1 MNHDIYSTEGLYR
14 IVEKLD
20 LSPVISKHVIYA
32 PLIAAK
38 AKAGHFVILRA
49 REGGERI
56 PVTLVDW
63 NAANGTVTVI
73 IQAIGKS
80 TAEMNSFKQGDSFS
94 DVAGPLGTPVEIKK
108 YGTVLGVGGGVGIA
122 ELYPIA
128 RAFREAGNR
137 VISVLG
143 ARSREL
149 LILEA
154 EMASISDKVII
165 TTDDGSAGKKGLVT
179 DAMQELYAAG
189 EKIDAIFTI
198 GPIIMM
204 KFVGEASRPHGTP
217 TFASLNPIM
226 LDGTGMCGGCR
237 VEVDGKAR
245 FACVDGPMF
254 DAHRTNFDA
263 LMKRT
268 AAYREHERQA
278 FERHAEIHNCKIGLH
293 SGRIDIEI

>member
-1 MNHDIYSTEGLYR
+1 MKYDIYSSEGLYR
-14 IVEKLD
+14 IVGKTD
-20 LSPVISKHVIYA
+20 LSPTISKHVVYA

-49 REGGERI
+49 RPGGERI

-63 NAANGTVTVI
+63 SPENGTVTVI

-80 TAEMNSFKQGDSFS
+80 TTEMNAFKQGDSFS

-128 RAFREAGNR
+128 RAFKEAGNT
-137 VISVLG
+137 VVSILG
-143 ARSREL
+143 ARSKDL
-149 LILEA
+149 LILE
-154 EMASISDKVII
+154 EQMAGLGRVIV
-165 TTDDGSAGKKGLVT
+165 TTDDGSAGRKGLVT
-179 DAMQELYAAG
+179 DAMKELYAAG
-189 EKIDAIFTI
+189 GKPDAIFTI

-204 KFVGEASRPHGTP
+204 KFVAETSRPHGTP
-217 TFASLNPIM
+217 TFASLNPVM

-237 VEVDGKAR
+237 VEVGGKPR

-254 DAHRTNFDA
+254 DAHLTNFDQ

-268 AAYREHERQA
+268 AAYREQEKQALDRYAKDHECR
-278 FERHAEIHNCKIGLH
+278 IGLH
-293 SGRIDIEI
+293 

>member
-1 MNHDIYSTEGLYR
+1 MTRDIYSTEGLYR
-14 IVEKLD
+14 ITEKED
-20 LSPVISKHVIYA
+20 ISPVISRHVIYA

-63 NAANGTVTVI
+63 NPEQGTVTVI

-80 TAEMNSFKQGDSFS
+80 TTAINAFRQGDSFS

-122 ELYPIA
+122 ELFPIA
-128 RAFREAGNR
+128 RAFKEAGNR
-137 VISVLG
+137 IVSILG
-143 ARSREL
+143 ARSKDL
-149 LILEA
+149 LILEKA
-154 EMASISDKVII
+154 IEGISDKVLV

-179 DAMQELYAAG
+179 DAMKELYAAG

-198 GPIIMM
+198 GPIMMM
-204 KFVGEASRPHGTP
+204 KFVGETSRPRGTP

-237 VEVDGKAR
+237 VEVGGKPR

-254 DAHRTNFDA
+254 DAHQTNFDQ

-268 AAYREHERQA
+268 AAYREHEKASLDRYA
-278 FERHAEIHNCKIGLH
+278 KDHECKIGLH
-293 SGRIDIEI
+293 

>member
-1 MNHDIYSTEGLYR
+1 MKHDIYSTEGLYK
-14 IVEKLD
+14 IVEKTD
-20 LSPVISKHVIYA
+20 ISSTISRHVIYA

-49 REGGERI
+49 KEGGERI

-63 NAANGTVTVI
+63 SPENGTITVI

-80 TAEMNSFKQGDSFS
+80 TVQINSFKTGDSFS

-108 YGTVLGVGGGVGIA
+108 WGTVMGVGGGVGIA

-128 RAFREAGNR
+128 KAYREAGNR
-137 VISVLG
+137 IISVLG
-143 ARSREL
+143 ARNKDL
-149 LILEA
+149 LILEK
-154 EMASISDKVII
+154 EMESISDKVIV

-179 DAMQELYAAG
+179 DAMKELYAAG

-198 GPIIMM
+198 GPIPMM
-204 KFVGEASRPHGTP
+204 KFVALTSLPHKTP
-217 TFASLNPIM
+217 TFASLNPVM

-237 VEVDGKAR
+237 VEIGGKPK

-254 DAHRTNFDA
+254 DAHQTNFDQ

-268 AAYREHERQA
+268 AAYREHEKQSLENYQKDHQCR
-278 FERHAEIHNCKIGLH
+278 IGLH
-293 SGRIDIEI
+293 

>member
-1 MNHDIYSTEGLYR
+1 MKQDIYSTEGLYR
-14 IVEKLD
+14 ITEKTD
-20 LSPVISKHVIYA
+20 LSSTISRHVIYA

-49 REGGERI
+49 AEGGERI

-63 NAANGTVTVI
+63 SPESGTVTVI

-80 TAEMNSFKQGDSFS
+80 TAQMNAMKAGDHYT

-108 YGTVLGVGGGVGIA
+108 WGTVLGVGGGVGIA

-128 RAFREAGNR
+128 KAYKDAGNK
-137 VISVLG
+137 VVSILG
-143 ARSREL
+143 ARSKDL
-149 LILEA
+149 LILEK
-154 EMASISDKVII
+154 EMGDLGEVVV

-179 DAMQELYAAG
+179 DAMKELYAAG
-189 EKIDAIFTI
+189 KGPDAIFTI

-237 VEVDGKAR
+237 VEVGGKAK

-254 DAHRTNFDA
+254 DAHQVNFDQ
-263 LMKRT
+263 LMKRA
-268 AAYREHERQA
+268 AAYREQERA
-278 FERHAEIHNCKIGLH
+278 ALDKYSKAHNCRIGLH
-293 SGRIDIEI
+293 

>member
-1 MNHDIYSTEGLYR
+1 MKHDIYSTEGLYR
-14 IVEKLD
+14 IVEKTE
-20 LSPVISKHVIYA
+20 LSATVSRHVIYA

-38 AKAGHFVILRA
+38 AKAGHFVMLRA

-63 NAANGTVTVI
+63 NADNGTVTVI

-80 TAEMNSFKQGDSFS
+80 TSEMNAFKQGDSFS
-94 DVAGPLGTPVEIKK
+94 DVAGPLGTPVEIKN
-108 YGTVLGVGGGVGIA
+108 YGTVVGVGGGVGIA

-128 RAFREAGNR
+128 KAFKDAGNR
-137 VISVLG
+137 IISILG
-143 ARSREL
+143 ARTKEL
-149 LILEA
+149 LILES
-154 EMASISDKVII
+154 EMAGISEKVLV

-179 DAMQELYAAG
+179 DAMKELYAAG

-198 GPIIMM
+198 GPIPMM
-204 KFVGEASRPHGTP
+204 KFVALTSLPHKTP
-217 TFASLNPIM
+217 TFASLNPVM

-237 VEVDGKAR
+237 VEVGGKAR

-254 DAHRTNFDA
+254 DAHQTNFDQ

-268 AAYREHERQA
+268 AAYREHEGQA
-278 FERHAEIHNCKIGLH
+278 LERYKKDHECRIGLH
-293 SGRIDIEI
+293 

>member
-1 MNHDIYSTEGLYR
+1 MKHDIYSTEGLYK
-14 IVEKLD
+14 IVEKTE
-20 LSPVISKHVIYA
+20 LSSTVSRHVIYA

-63 NAANGTVTVI
+63 SPDNGTVTVI

-80 TAEMNSFKQGDSFS
+80 TTEMNAFKQGESFS

-108 YGTVLGVGGGVGIA
+108 WGTVLGVGGGVGIA

-128 RAFREAGNR
+128 RAYKEAGNK
-137 VISVLG
+137 VVSILG
-143 ARSREL
+143 ARNKEL
-149 LILEA
+149 LILER
-154 EMASISDKVII
+154 EMAELGEVIV

-179 DAMQELYAAG
+179 DAMKELYAAG
-189 EKIDAIFTI
+189 QAPDAIFTI

-204 KFVGEASRPHGTP
+204 KFVAEASRPHNTP

-237 VEVDGKAR
+237 VEIGGKPR

-254 DAHRTNFDA
+254 DAHQTNFD
-263 LMKRT
+263 LLLKRT
-268 AAYREHERQA
+268 AAYRENEKASLERYARDHQC
-278 FERHAEIHNCKIGLH
+278 RIGLH
-293 SGRIDIEI
+293 

>member
-1 MNHDIYSTEGLYR
+1 
-14 IVEKLD
+14 VEKTEV
-20 LSPVISKHVIYA
+20 SSTISRHVIYA

-38 AKAGHFVILRA
+38 ARAGHFVILRA
-49 REGGERI
+49 RPGGERI

-63 NAANGTVTVI
+63 SPANGTITVI

-80 TAEMNSFKQGDSFS
+80 TTEMNAFKQGDSFS

-122 ELYPIA
+122 ELFPIA
-128 RAFREAGNR
+128 RAFKEAGN
-137 VISVLG
+137 SVVSILG
-143 ARSREL
+143 ARNKDL
-149 LILEA
+149 LILEK
-154 EMASISDKVII
+154 EMQSLGRVIV

-179 DAMQELYAAG
+179 DAMKEMYAAG

-217 TFASLNPIM
+217 TFASLNPVM

-237 VEVDGKAR
+237 VEVGGKAK

-254 DAHRTNFDA
+254 DAHLTNFDV

-268 AAYREHERQA
+268 AAYREQEKESLARYAKDHECR
-278 FERHAEIHNCKIGLH
+278 IGLH
-293 SGRIDIEI
+293 

>member
-1 MNHDIYSTEGLYR
+1 MNHDIYSTEGLYK
-14 IVEKLD
+14 IIEKTD
-20 LSPVISKHVIYA
+20 LSPTVSRHVIYA

-38 AKAGHFVILRA
+38 AKAGHFVILRS

-63 NAANGTVTVI
+63 SPEHGTVTLI

-80 TAEMNSFKQGDSFS
+80 TTEINAFKQGDSFS
-94 DVAGPLGTPVEIKK
+94 DVAGPLGTPVEIKNW
-108 YGTVLGVGGGVGIA
+108 GTVLGVGGGVGIA

-128 RAFREAGNR
+128 RAYKEAGNK
-137 VISVLG
+137 VISILG
-143 ARSREL
+143 ARNKDL

-154 EMASISDKVII
+154 EMAELGQVIT
-165 TTDDGSAGKKGLVT
+165 TTDDGSAGRKGLVT
-179 DAMQELYAAG
+179 DTMAELYAAG
-189 EKIDAIFTI
+189 ERIDSIFTI

-204 KFVGEASRPHGTP
+204 KFVAEASRPHGTP

-237 VEVDGKAR
+237 VEIGGKPK

-254 DAHRTNFDA
+254 DAHQTNFDQ

-268 AAYREHERQA
+268 AAYRGQEEKSLEAYSRNHQCR
-278 FERHAEIHNCKIGLH
+278 IGLH
-293 SGRIDIEI
+293 

>member
-1 MNHDIYSTEGLYR
+1 MKHDIYSTEGLYR
-14 IVEKLD
+14 IVEKED
-20 LSPVISKHVIYA
+20 LSPTVSRHVVYA

-49 REGGERI
+49 SEGGERI

-63 NAANGTVTVI
+63 NPDQGTVTVI

-80 TAEMNSFKQGDSFS
+80 TTEINAFKKGDSFC
-94 DVAGPLGTPVEIKK
+94 DVAGPLGTPVEIKN

-128 RAFREAGNR
+128 KAFKDAGNR
-137 VISVLG
+137 IVSVLG
-143 ARSREL
+143 ARTKEL
-149 LILEA
+149 LILEKEIA
-154 EMASISDKVII
+154 AISDRVLV

-179 DAMQELYAAG
+179 DAMKELYAAG

-204 KFVGEASRPHGTP
+204 KFVAETSRPHGTP
-217 TFASLNPIM
+217 TFASLNPVM

-237 VEVDGKAR
+237 VEVGGKPR
-245 FACVDGPMF
+245 FACVEGPMF
-254 DAHRTNFDA
+254 DAHQTNFD
-263 LMKRT
+263 LLLKRT
-268 AAYREHERQA
+268 AAYRENEKLSLERYA
-278 FERHAEIHNCKIGLH
+278 KDHNCRIGLH
-293 SGRIDIEI
+293 

>member
-1 MNHDIYSTEGLYR
+1 MSHDIYSTEGLYR
-14 IVEKLD
+14 ITEKTD
-20 LSPVISKHVIYA
+20 LSPAVSRHVIYA

-49 REGGERI
+49 GEGGERI

-63 NAANGTVTVI
+63 DPDNGTVTVI

-80 TAEMNSFKQGDSFS
+80 TIRMNAMKTGDSFT

-108 YGTVLGVGGGVGIA
+108 WGTVLGVGGGVGIA

-128 RAFREAGNR
+128 KAYKDAGNKI
-137 VISVLG
+137 VSVLG
-143 ARSREL
+143 ARSKDL
-149 LILEA
+149 LILES
-154 EMASISDKVII
+154 EMAALGEVIV

-179 DAMQELYAAG
+179 DAMKELYAAG
-189 EKIDAIFTI
+189 KAPDAIFTI
-198 GPIIMM
+198 GPVIMM
-204 KFVGEASRPHGTP
+204 KFVGETSRPHGTP

-237 VEVDGKAR
+237 VEVGGKPK

-254 DAHRTNFDA
+254 DAHQVNFDQ

-268 AAYREHERQA
+268 AAYREQERSA
-278 FERHAEIHNCKIGLH
+278 LDRYSKEHNCRIGLH
-293 SGRIDIEI
+293 

>member
-1 MNHDIYSTEGLYR
+1 MEHDIYSTEGLYK
-14 IVEKLD
+14 IVEKAD
-20 LSPVISKHVIYA
+20 LSATISKHVIYA
-32 PLIAAK
+32 PLIATK
-38 AKAGHFVILRA
+38 AKAGHFVILRS
-49 REGGERI
+49 RSGGERI

-63 NAANGTVTVI
+63 SPENGTVTVI

-80 TAEMNSFKQGDSFS
+80 TSEMNALKAGDSFS

-128 RAFREAGNR
+128 RAFKQAGNE
-137 VISVLG
+137 VVSILG
-143 ARSREL
+143 ARSKDL

-154 EMASISDKVII
+154 EMASLGRVIV

-179 DAMQELYAAG
+179 DAMKELYAAG
-189 EKIDAIFTI
+189 EKLDAIFTI

-204 KFVGEASRPHGTP
+204 KFVAEASRPHATP
-217 TFASLNPIM
+217 TFASLNPVM

-237 VEVDGKAR
+237 VEIGGKPK

-254 DAHRTNFDA
+254 DAHQTNFDQ

-268 AAYREHERQA
+268 AAYRGQEKKSLDNYSRDHQCR
-278 FERHAEIHNCKIGLH
+278 IGLH
-293 SGRIDIEI
+293 

>member
-1 MNHDIYSTEGLYR
+1 MKHDIYSTEGLYR
-14 IVEKLD
+14 IVEKTE
-20 LSPVISKHVIYA
+20 LSPTVSRHVIYA

-63 NAANGTVTVI
+63 SPDNGTVTVI

-80 TAEMNSFKQGDSFS
+80 TTEMNAFKQGESFS

-108 YGTVLGVGGGVGIA
+108 WGTVLGVGGGVGIA

-128 RAFREAGNR
+128 RAYKEAGNKI
-137 VISVLG
+137 VSILG
-143 ARSREL
+143 ARNQEL
-149 LILEA
+149 LILER
-154 EMASISDKVII
+154 EMAELGEVIV

-179 DAMQELYAAG
+179 DAMKELYAAG
-189 EKIDAIFTI
+189 RAPDAIFTI

-204 KFVGEASRPHGTP
+204 KFVAEASRPHGTP

-237 VEVDGKAR
+237 VEVGGKPR

-254 DAHRTNFDA
+254 DAHLTNFDL

-268 AAYREHERQA
+268 AAYRDNEKASLERYTRDHQC
-278 FERHAEIHNCKIGLH
+278 RIGLH
-293 SGRIDIEI
+293 

>member
-1 MNHDIYSTEGLYR
+1 MKHDIYSTEGLYR
-14 IVEKLD
+14 IVVKTD
-20 LSPVISKHVIYA
+20 LSATVSKHVIYA

-63 NAANGTVTVI
+63 NAEDGTVTVI
-73 IQAIGKS
+73 IQSIGKS
-80 TAEMNSFKQGDSFS
+80 TTEMNAFKQGDSFS

-108 YGTVLGVGGGVGIA
+108 WGTVLGVGGGVGIA

-128 RAFREAGNR
+128 KAYREAGNR
-137 VISVLG
+137 IISVLG
-143 ARSREL
+143 ARNKDL
-149 LILEA
+149 LILET
-154 EMASISDKVII
+154 EMAAISDKVIV

-179 DAMQELYAAG
+179 DAMKELYAAG
-189 EKIDAIFTI
+189 EKLDAIFTI

-204 KFVGEASRPHGTP
+204 KFVAETSRPHATP

-237 VEVDGKAR
+237 VEVGGKTR

-254 DAHRTNFDA
+254 DAHLTNFDL

-268 AAYREHERQA
+268 AAYREQEQSSLARYGRDHDCR
-278 FERHAEIHNCKIGLH
+278 IGLH
-293 SGRIDIEI
+293 

>member
-1 MNHDIYSTEGLYR
+1 MKHDIYSTEGLYR
-14 IVEKLD
+14 IVEKTE
-20 LSPVISKHVIYA
+20 LSPTVSRHVIYA

-63 NAANGTVTVI
+63 SPENGTVTVI

-80 TAEMNSFKQGDSFS
+80 TTEMNAFKQGESFS

-108 YGTVLGVGGGVGIA
+108 WGTVLGVGGGVGIA

-128 RAFREAGNR
+128 RACKAAGNK
-137 VISVLG
+137 VVSILG
-143 ARSREL
+143 ARNKDL
-149 LILEA
+149 LILEK
-154 EMASISDKVII
+154 EMAELGEVIV

-179 DAMQELYAAG
+179 DAIKELYASG
-189 EKIDAIFTI
+189 QGPDAIFTI

-204 KFVGEASRPHGTP
+204 KFVAEASRPHNTP

-237 VEVDGKAR
+237 VEVGGKPR

-254 DAHRTNFDA
+254 DAHQTNFD
-263 LMKRT
+263 LLLKRT
-268 AAYREHERQA
+268 AAYRDNEKASLERYARDHQC
-278 FERHAEIHNCKIGLH
+278 RIGLH
-293 SGRIDIEI
+293 

>member
-1 MNHDIYSTEGLYR
+1 MKHDIYSTEGLYR
-14 IVEKLD
+14 IVEKVE
-20 LSPVISKHVIYA
+20 LSSTISKHVIYA

-38 AKAGHFVILRA
+38 AKAGHFVILRC
-49 REGGERI
+49 REGGERV

-63 NAANGTVTVI
+63 SPESGTVTVI

-80 TAEMNSFKQGDSFS
+80 TSEMNALKAGESFS

-128 RAFREAGNR
+128 RAFKEAGNKI
-137 VISVLG
+137 ISVLG
-143 ARSREL
+143 ARSKDL
-149 LILEA
+149 LILEK
-154 EMASISDKVII
+154 EMADLGRVIV

-179 DAMQELYAAG
+179 DAMKDLYAAG
-189 EKIDAIFTI
+189 EKLDAIFTI

-204 KFVGEASRPHGTP
+204 KFVGEASRPHATP
-217 TFASLNPIM
+217 TFASLNPVM

-237 VEVDGKAR
+237 VEIGGKPK

-254 DAHRTNFDA
+254 DAHQTNFDA

-268 AAYREHERQA
+268 AAYREQEK
-278 FERHAEIHNCKIGLH
+278 ESLEKYGKDHNCRIGLH
-293 SGRIDIEI
+293 